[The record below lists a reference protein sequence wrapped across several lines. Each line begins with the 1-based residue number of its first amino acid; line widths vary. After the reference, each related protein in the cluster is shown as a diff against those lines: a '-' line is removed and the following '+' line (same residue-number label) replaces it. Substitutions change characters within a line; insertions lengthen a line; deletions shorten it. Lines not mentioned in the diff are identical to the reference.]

1 MNRREKIAYIRTGR
15 WFGWGDVVVLAAAL
29 LLTAVFFLA
38 AFYAPREPGASFSV
52 CYRGEKIFTAD
63 LEKDAEY
70 LFYIEGGK
78 GFVISDTV
86 GAADRSDYNRI
97 RVSGGSV
104 CVTEADCPDRTCI
117 SFGRRSWGEIVC
129 LAHEMTI
136 VIEGGGLETDI

>member
-1 MNRREKIAYIRTGR
+1 MNRREKIARIRMGR
-15 WFGWGDVVVLAAAL
+15 WFAWGDVIVLAAAL

-78 GFVISDTV
+78 GIVIPYT
-86 GAADRSDYNRI
+86 GAVDRSDYNRI

-104 CVTEADCPDRTCI
+104 CVAEADCPDRTCI

>member
-29 LLTAVFFLA
+29 LLTAAFFLA

-86 GAADRSDYNRI
+86 GAADRSDYNLI
-97 RVSGGSV
+97 RVQGGSV
-104 CVTEADCPDRTCI
+104 CVLSADCPDKTCI
-117 SFGRRSWGEIVC
+117 YLGEHTWGEILC
-129 LAHEMTI
+129 MAHEMMI
-136 VIEGGGLETDI
+136 RVEGGGLETDI

>member
-15 WFGWGDVVVLAAAL
+15 RFGWGDVVVLAAAL

-52 CYRGEKIFTAD
+52 CYCGKKIFTAD

-104 CVTEADCPDRTCI
+104 CVAEADCPDRTCI